1 MTGPERVGASPALEL
16 TGVRKGF
23 AEVEAV
29 GGVDLTV
36 QDGELLALVGPS
48 GCGKSTLLRLIA
60 GLTRCDA
67 GRLRIRDALVDGP
80 GSWCPPEHRHVGIV
94 FQDHA
99 LFPHLTVAAN
109 VAFGL
114 AQGRGADRRE
124 RDRRVREVLDLV
136 AMTGFGERYPHEL
149 SGGEAQRVAL
159 ARALAPDPEV
169 ILLDEPFS
177 DLDRGLRGEVRGH
190 TVEVL
195 RQAGAAALF
204 VTHDHEEA
212 LAVGDRVAVMRA
224 GQLEQVAAPPAVFHT
239 PRNRFVATFVGEAD
253 FLPAERHNGHL
264 VTEAGTVAAPSGD
277 ELTAVEVMVRPHEV
291 GFEPDPAG
299 TATLV
304 GAEFQG
310 AFILYSL
317 ELASGQRLRSL
328 RLHTDAHPVGTRV
341 RVHLQHGHDAT
352 VFAGHEAAVVPGLH
366 EVDPTASR
374 AG

>member
-1 MTGPERVGASPALEL
+1 MTHPDRPSGSAAVEL
-16 TGVRKGF
+16 IDVHKGF
-23 AEVEAV
+23 GDVHAV
-29 GGVDLTV
+29 NGVDLTV
-36 QDGELLALVGPS
+36 SDGELLALVGPS

-67 GRLRIRDALVDGP
+67 GRVHIRGTPVDGP
-80 GSWCPPEHRHVGIV
+80 ETWRAPERRHVGIV

-99 LFPHLTVAAN
+99 LFPHLSVAGN

-114 AQGRGADRRE
+114 PQGRRTNRGE
-124 RDRRVREVLDLV
+124 RDRRVAEVLDLV
-136 AMTGFGERYPHEL
+136 AMTGFGERFPHEL

-159 ARALAPDPEV
+159 ARALAPGPEV

-212 LAVGDRVAVMRA
+212 LAVGDRVAVMRG
-224 GQLEQVAAPPAVFHT
+224 GQLEQVAAPPTVFHS
-239 PRNRFVATFVGEAD
+239 PHNRFVATFMGEAA

-264 VTEAGTVAAPSGD
+264 VTEAGPVTAPANGASSA
-277 ELTAVEVMVRPHEV
+277 LQVMVRPHDV
-291 GFEPDPAG
+291 VFEPDPTG
-299 TATLV
+299 PATLV

-310 AFILYSL
+310 AFILYTL

-328 RLHTDAHPVGTRV
+328 RPHTDAHPVGTRARV
-341 RVHLQHGHDAT
+341 RLEHGHDAT
-352 VFAGHEAAVVPGLH
+352 VFAGHQAVAVATLPDAA
-366 EVDPTASR
+366 TSTSR